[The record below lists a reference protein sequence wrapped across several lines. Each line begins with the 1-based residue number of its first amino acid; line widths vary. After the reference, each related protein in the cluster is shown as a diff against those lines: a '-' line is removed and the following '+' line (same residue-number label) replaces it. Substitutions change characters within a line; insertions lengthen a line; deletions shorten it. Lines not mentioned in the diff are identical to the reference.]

1 MLVKLVLIISPGQ
14 NLIIVSYKT
23 DDRGDLT
30 SNTCNKIISN
40 QECQR
45 GADKNHQHKW
55 WYYPVE
61 ASSHKTKVINA
72 MRPRYLINQKRCN
85 QIP

>member
-23 DDRGDLT
+23 DNRGDLT
-30 SNTCNKIISN
+30 SNPCNKIISN

-45 GADKNHQHKW
+45 SADKNHQHKW

-72 MRPRYLINQKRCN
+72 MRPRYLINQKCCN